1 MKTKKI
7 TQLLRFI
14 SRSRHLKL
22 AMILSLFIL
31 LLIILISQLEGKTNA
46 QFRSP
51 VDVLYWAIVTITTVG
66 FGDILVLNS
75 VSKILTVILI
85 MSGVLLVSLMTA
97 TFASIFTTT
106 RIREGMGLKKIELN
120 GHVII
125 CGFNSNIERVI
136 QEIIDFAEK
145 TIPDIVL
152 VNSHQES
159 EISGLIER
167 YHRISIQFV
176 SGDYTIESTLLR
188 ASVTTASS
196 VIILADFGPESSDKP
211 DERTLLSI
219 LTVKSMTKDIVV
231 CAEVLDAKTVPH
243 LRRAGVDQIVISGE
257 FSGFLLANAVMS
269 PGIPQ
274 AFREIINIKDSSDM
288 RRMVIPINLVGKT
301 FREAAMEFIDRHDYV
316 LLGIITEKKSFTLEK
331 VLSGET
337 TAIDS
342 FIRRKFDEAGRS
354 IEIEAKGRLIVNI
367 NPGREYKITEDDSAI
382 VLTPKKEEA

>member
-1 MKTKKI
+1 MKTGKI
-7 TQLLRFI
+7 TQLLHFI

-31 LLIILISQLEGKTNA
+31 ILIVTISQLEGKTNE
-46 QFRSP
+46 QFKSP
-51 VDVLYWAIVTITTVG
+51 IDVLYFAIVTISTVG

-75 VSKILTVILI
+75 VSKILTVLLI

-136 QEIIDFAEK
+136 QGIIDSAEK

-167 YHRISIQFV
+167 YHGISIQFV
-176 SGDYTIESTLLR
+176 SGDYTIESTLLL
-188 ASVTTASS
+188 ASIATASS
-196 VIILADFGPESSDKP
+196 VIILADPGPEGSDKP
-211 DERTLLSI
+211 DERTLLST
-219 LTVKSMTKDIVV
+219 LTVKSMSKDIVV
-231 CAEVLDAKTVPH
+231 CAEVLDVKTVPH

-274 AFREIINIKDSSDM
+274 AFREIINIKDSSDL
-288 RRMVIPINLVGKT
+288 RRMVIHRDLIGKT
-301 FREAAMEFIDRHDYV
+301 FREAAIEFIDRHNYV
-316 LLGIITEKKSFTLEK
+316 LLGIITEKKSFTLEN

-337 TAIDS
+337 STIDS

-354 IEIEAKGRLIVNI
+354 VEIEAKGRLIVNM
-367 NPGREYKITEDDSAI
+367 NPGRDYEITEDDSAI
-382 VLTPKKEEA
+382 VLTPKREEA